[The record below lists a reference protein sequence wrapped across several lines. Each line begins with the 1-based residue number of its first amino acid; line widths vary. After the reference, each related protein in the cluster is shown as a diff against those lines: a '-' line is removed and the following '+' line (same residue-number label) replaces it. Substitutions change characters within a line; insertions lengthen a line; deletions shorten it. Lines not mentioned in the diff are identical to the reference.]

1 MRIQFNLISD
11 AMLAVAK
18 LEQTISIS
26 DWKRPKIFF
35 RYKNK

>member
-1 MRIQFNLISD
+1 MIYVTYCMRIQFNLISD

-26 DWKRPKIFF
+26 D
-35 RYKNK
+35 